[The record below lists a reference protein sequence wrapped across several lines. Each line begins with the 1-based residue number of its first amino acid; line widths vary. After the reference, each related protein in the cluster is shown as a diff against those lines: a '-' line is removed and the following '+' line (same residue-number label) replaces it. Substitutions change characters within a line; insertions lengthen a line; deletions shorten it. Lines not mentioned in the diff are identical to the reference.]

1 MQTIKQLTCPNCGA
15 NITNTQNCE
24 YCGSLLVRFVDK
36 GIDLAKTSY
45 LNNSFVSNKLLKN
58 LQQALKMQQQA
69 DGQPVVIDIYQR
81 KDLLGKEVC
90 RNIGSVLRSGR
101 ACFDDDTSIP
111 CDKTYGLCIIIGFYR
126 WSNTA
131 HEKFKSLDCF
141 PLFTQRDC
149 FDSKD
154 GKVTEYYIDFGE
166 DADGAHHIL
175 ADIFKNVYDVSEEE
189 LECYVNVGHNNI
201 RAFRDRFNRTNG
213 VLDMSH
219 QSWAESWDRFN
230 HKGIDKNY
238 VAKIDR
244 VAKAQSER
252 TKIKNI
258 IVLFIGGLLFIAMGI
273 GLLIFEPV
281 DILGAL
287 VCILVGIWC
296 IYAAIKNPFN
306 ILSW

>member
-24 YCGSLLVRFVDK
+24 YCGSLLVRFVDM

-69 DGQPVVIDIYQR
+69 DDQPVVIDIYQR
-81 KDLLGKEVC
+81 KNFGKEVC

-101 ACFDDDTSIP
+101 ACFDDGTSIP

-141 PLFTQRDC
+141 PLFTRRDC

-166 DADGAHHIL
+166 DAEGAHHIL
-175 ADIFKNVYDVSEEE
+175 ADIFKNVYDVSEKE

-201 RAFRDRFNRTNG
+201 KAFRDRFNKTNG
-213 VLDMSH
+213 VLDVSH
-219 QSWAESWDRFN
+219 QYWAEEWDSFN
-230 HKGIDKNY
+230 HKRITDKDY
-238 VAKIDR
+238 VARI
-244 VAKAQSER
+244 ER
-252 TKIKNI
+252 RSQISKMIELFG
-258 IVLFIGGLLFIAMGI
+258 VLIAGLGFTAMGI
-273 GLLIFEPV
+273 VLIIMGDEE
-281 DILGAL
+281 ILGPI
-287 VCILVGIWC
+287 VCILLGICC
-296 IYAAIKNPFN
+296 IYYSAINLKKH
-306 ILSW
+306 

>member
-1 MQTIKQLTCPNCGA
+1 MSEGKLLTCPNCGA

-69 DGQPVVIDIYQR
+69 DDQPVAIDIYQR
-81 KDLLGKEVC
+81 KNFGKEVC

-101 ACFDDDTSIP
+101 ACFDDGTSIP

-131 HEKFKSLDCF
+131 HERFKSLDCF

-201 RAFRDRFNRTNG
+201 KAFRDRFNRTNG

-219 QSWAESWDRFN
+219 QSWAESWDRFY
-230 HKGIDKNY
+230 HKGITDKDY
-238 VAKIDR
+238 VARIER
-244 VAKAQSER
+244 RSQAQRKRES
-252 TKIKNI
+252 
-258 IVLFIGGLLFIAMGI
+258 FGLLIIGLLAIAMGI
-273 GLLIFEPV
+273 AQI
-281 DILGAL
+281 ILGGNIL
-287 VCILVGIWC
+287 GILV
-296 IYAAIKNPFN
+296 F
-306 ILSW
+306 ILGGVVSIFLR

>member
-1 MQTIKQLTCPNCGA
+1 MSEGKLLTCPNCGA

-45 LNNSFVSNKLLKN
+45 LNNSFVSNKLLNN

-69 DGQPVVIDIYQR
+69 DDQPVAIDIYQR
-81 KDLLGKEVC
+81 KNFGKEVC

-101 ACFDDDTSIP
+101 ACFDDGTSIP

-131 HEKFKSLDCF
+131 HERFKSLDCF

-201 RAFRDRFNRTNG
+201 KAFRDRFNRTNG

-219 QSWAESWDRFN
+219 QSWAESWDRFY
-230 HKGIDKNY
+230 HKGITDKDY
-238 VAKIDR
+238 VARIER
-244 VAKAQSER
+244 RSQAQRKRES
-252 TKIKNI
+252 
-258 IVLFIGGLLFIAMGI
+258 FGLLIIGLLAIAMGI
-273 GLLIFEPV
+273 AQI
-281 DILGAL
+281 ILGGNIL
-287 VCILVGIWC
+287 GILV
-296 IYAAIKNPFN
+296 F
-306 ILSW
+306 ILGGVVSIFLR